1 MFLKTKNIFKHEF
14 QYQTKPNYETFHGKR
29 LIFDEPATSDSILS
43 RDPDHIYKLEIKAS
57 IYGKL
62 EIDIFN
68 CIKKKIFPENIYNC
82 HHWPLYPLV
91 RYLNLNILIGPLQQ
105 YHVTA
110 PFFLL
115 QLWFPCPLLFQ
126 FLHAS
131 KMRPNL
137 SLIDHC
143 LKTSNK
149 VGPWGP

>member
-1 MFLKTKNIFKHEF
+1 MYFKYSYNTQNTDNLILKKLNKNFT
-14 QYQTKPNYETFHGKR
+14 YY
-29 LIFDEPATSDSILS
+29 LPATSDSILS

-105 YHVTA
+105 YHVTS
-110 PFFLL
+110 PFFYFFLL

-131 KMRPNL
+131 EKRPNL
-137 SLIDHC
+137 SLIDHS
-143 LKTSNK
+143 LKTTSSK
-149 VGPWGP
+149 VGP